1 MPATDATPAASPA
14 QGGHG
19 HLKKVLGPFQL
30 WGIAVGL
37 VISGEYFGW
46 SYGWNTAGTLGF
58 LVATVLVATMY
69 TTFIFSF
76 TELSTAIPHAGGPFA
91 YARRAFGPNGG
102 FVAGFATLIE
112 FVFAP
117 PAIALAI
124 GAYLNVQF
132 PGINPKWFALG
143 AYVIFIGLNWIGVG
157 IAAAFELFV
166 TVLAIVELLVFMGVV
181 TPGWTLANF
190 TANGWAGGS
199 VLNGAAISGI
209 FASIPFAIWF
219 FLAIEGAAMAA
230 EEARDPHR
238 TIPIAYTTGIVTLV
252 VLAFGVMIFAG
263 GVGDWRKLANI
274 NDPLPQAMKAVVGE
288 NSGWLHM
295 LVWIGLFGLIASFH
309 GIIMGYSRQIF
320 ALARAGYL
328 PRYFA
333 GLSPRFDTP
342 HRALLAGGVIGVI
355 AIFSDEWVQFGGQTL
370 TANIVTMA
378 VLGAIVMYLISMAAL
393 FKLRNSEP
401 NLLRTYRAPFYPVFP
416 AIALGL
422 GVVCLGAMVWFNAM
436 LTLLFI
442 VLMAAAYG
450 YFLLTSGQREAAA
463 PTRCCLRPPAPD
475 RRSRTPKRCC
485 TAPPSPAR
493 SSASKTFGRSWPSRA
508 RRVRATTS
516 PASQRGSAKSAWPR
530 ATSWP
535 TCRCRRSSTRR
546 WCRTRATT
554 SPGSSSTAT
563 TRGLRAGGATS
574 RSARSATGCWRRSHA
589 RQRLARSHRASR
601 PRWWPPCPS

>member
-1 MPATDATPAASPA
+1 MSSPATSSPS
-14 QGGHG
+14 

-91 YARRAFGPNGG
+91 YARRAFGPTGG
-102 FVAGFATLIE
+102 FVAGFATLVE

-132 PGINPKWFALG
+132 PNINPKWIALG
-143 AYVIFIGLNWIGVG
+143 AYAIFIALNWAGVG

-166 TVLAIVELLVFMGVV
+166 TLLAIFELLMFMGVV
-181 TPGWTLANF
+181 TPGWSWSNF

-230 EEARDPHR
+230 EEAKDPHR
-238 TIPIAYTTGIVTLV
+238 TIPIAYTTGIITLV

-274 NDPLPQAMKAVVGE
+274 NDPLPQAMKAVVGD

-328 PRYFA
+328 PKYFA
-333 GLSPRFDTP
+333 GLSPRFNTP
-342 HRALLAGGVIGVI
+342 HRALLAGGAIGVV

-393 FKLRNSEP
+393 FKLRRTEP

-416 AIALGL
+416 AIALVL
-422 GVVCLGAMVWFNAM
+422 GIVCLGAMVWFNFM
-436 LTLLFI
+436 LTMLFL
-442 VLMAAAYG
+442 VLMALAYV
-450 YFLLTSGQREAAA
+450 YFLMTSAQRKAAA
-463 PTRCCLRPPAPD
+463 PDEML
-475 RRSRTPKRCC
+475 
-485 TAPPSPAR
+485 
-493 SSASKTFGRSWPSRA
+493 
-508 RRVRATTS
+508 
-516 PASQRGSAKSAWPR
+516 
-530 ATSWP
+530 
-535 TCRCRRSSTRR
+535 ST
-546 WCRTRATT
+546 
-554 SPGSSSTAT
+554 
-563 TRGLRAGGATS
+563 
-574 RSARSATGCWRRSHA
+574 
-589 RQRLARSHRASR
+589 
-601 PRWWPPCPS
+601 

>member
-1 MPATDATPAASPA
+1 VTTS
-14 QGGHG
+14 
-19 HLKKVLGPFQL
+19 LKKVLGPFQL

-91 YARRAFGPNGG
+91 YARRAFGPTGG
-102 FVAGFATLIE
+102 FVAGFATLVE

-132 PGINPKWFALG
+132 PAVNPKWFALG
-143 AYVIFIGLNWIGVG
+143 AYVIFIGLNWVGVG

-166 TVLAIVELLVFMGVV
+166 TVLAIFELLVFMGVV
-181 TPGWTLANF
+181 APGWSMANF
-190 TANGWAGGS
+190 VAHGWAGGD
-199 VLNGAAISGI
+199 VLNGAAVSGI

-252 VLAFGVMIFAG
+252 VLAFGVMVFAG
-263 GVGDWRKLANI
+263 GVGDWRTLANI

-295 LVWIGLFGLIASFH
+295 LVWIGLFGLVASFH

-328 PRYFA
+328 PAYFA
-333 GLSPRFDTP
+333 ALSPRFNTP
-342 HRALLAGGVIGVI
+342 HRALLAGGVIGII
-355 AIFSDEWVQFGGQTL
+355 AIFSDEWVSFGGQTL

-378 VLGAIVMYLISMAAL
+378 VLGAIVMYLVSMAAL
-393 FKLRNSEP
+393 FRLRRTEP
-401 NLLRTYRAPFYPVFP
+401 GLERSYRAPFYPVFP
-416 AIALGL
+416 AIALVL
-422 GVVCLGAMVWFNAM
+422 GVVCLGAMVWFNGM
-436 LTLLFI
+436 LTLLFL
-442 VLMAAAYG
+442 VLMALAYG
-450 YFLLTSGQREAAA
+450 YFLLTGAQRGAAA
-463 PTRCCLRPPAPD
+463 PDAMLA
-475 RRSRTPKRCC
+475 KR
-485 TAPPSPAR
+485 
-493 SSASKTFGRSWPSRA
+493 
-508 RRVRATTS
+508 
-516 PASQRGSAKSAWPR
+516 
-530 ATSWP
+530 
-535 TCRCRRSSTRR
+535 
-546 WCRTRATT
+546 
-554 SPGSSSTAT
+554 
-563 TRGLRAGGATS
+563 
-574 RSARSATGCWRRSHA
+574 
-589 RQRLARSHRASR
+589 
-601 PRWWPPCPS
+601 